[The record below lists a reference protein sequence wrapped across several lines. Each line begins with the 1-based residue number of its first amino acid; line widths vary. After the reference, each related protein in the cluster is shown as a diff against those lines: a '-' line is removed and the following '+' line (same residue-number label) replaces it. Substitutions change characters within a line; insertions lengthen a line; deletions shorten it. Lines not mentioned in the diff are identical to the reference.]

1 MKDLI
6 IILRGKD
13 HAVSVSDFA
22 AKYPKGKVQPETS
35 DEIRIARWLDQM
47 KKKGGWF
54 DISVTRERMKL
65 TFDSS
70 GLN

>member
-6 IILRGKD
+6 IKIKDKD
-13 HAVSVSDFA
+13 HALSVSNFA
-22 AKYPKGKVQPETS
+22 AKYKKGDMIPKTN

-47 KKKGGWF
+47 KKKGGWYEM
-54 DISVTRERMKL
+54 SVTRERLKL
-65 TFDSS
+65 IYDSS

>member
-6 IILRGKD
+6 VKLKNKD
-13 HAVSVSDFA
+13 HAVSISDFA
-22 AKYPKGKVQPETS
+22 AKYPKGKIKPTTN
-35 DEIRIARWLDQM
+35 DEIRVAKWLDQM

-54 DISVTRERMKL
+54 DISVTRERLKL
-65 TFDSS
+65 IFDSS